1 MQNTIGKYFK
11 RQIFDPIVDVFFPP
25 ICYICDCY
33 LHPGHKIICENC
45 WSEIPAFDGKLDQS
59 LSNRS
64 FDNLFILFEFE
75 DKVRQLIHL
84 LKYKRHLTL
93 AQYFAL
99 EAKLR
104 FSVLKNRYY
113 NEIIPVPL
121 YKTRKRE
128 RGYNQSEEIA
138 NAMAKIFQIP
148 VKSEH
153 LLRIRPT
160 SSQTKMSKEERERNV
175 RKAFYC
181 PVKLPGTNILLVDDV
196 ITTGSTVEAC
206 IKVLKSAGADE
217 VDVFT
222 IAHPSSLLKKEA

>member
-11 RQIFDPIVDVFFPP
+11 KQIFDPIVDVFFPP

-75 DKVRQLIHL
+75 DKIRQLIHL

-93 AQYFAL
+93 AQYFAC

-104 FSVLKNRYY
+104 FSNLQYGSYHAIV
-113 NEIIPVPL
+113 PVPL

-138 NAMAKIFQIP
+138 NALSKIYQIP

-160 SSQTKMSKEERERNV
+160 SSQTKMSREQRDLNMLDAFNCPQKNHERR
-175 RKAFYC
+175 
-181 PVKLPGTNILLVDDV
+181 ILLIDDV
-196 ITTGSTVEAC
+196 ITTGSTIDAC
-206 IKVLKSAGADE
+206 AKALKKSGINE
-217 VDVFT
+217 VDAFAVT
-222 IAHPSSLLKKEA
+222 HPPLENN